1 MMRQSSNEHDHRLEA
16 ASSMSAVDLTSLAD
30 NTSENDDPSF
40 WERYCMEADRH
51 DPQVLERWNRDLDSV
66 LIFVSSLSSLLLFK
80 PLKNPKAGLFSAIN
94 TAFIVE
100 SYRDLKPSIDSGASD
115 LTNNL
120 LLLILN
126 HMDNSTIGRPD
137 LRPPTLSPDPHSLTV
152 NQLFFSSLL
161 CSLISAFGAVL
172 GKQWLNQFTR
182 MTEGATAEVRG
193 RERQRKWSGL
203 RRWKFETVM
212 EFLPTVLHVS
222 LFFFLIGL
230 IEWLLPLNPAIAYVV
245 LAYSCT
251 GACIYM
257 MTTITAA
264 IYPDSPYQTPTS
276 SYLRRAGK
284 WWKNVG
290 LFWKANL
297 YSLRRSFEHL
307 SWYHIVLLPVFP
319 IIWFT
324 KRLKA
329 VKLPHAHSHSLSE
342 KQERHSAEPRRSR
355 RRRSA
360 HVAKKSRVCH
370 REAIEWLLQV
380 RTNTDTF
387 ITAAKAISSLEG
399 TSERWRIIRD
409 SAVLPRLATMI
420 HDHRARSLLHSM
432 IKALSEREFHSTNR
446 MRSDSRDF
454 LKLMTQVLRNSLRTD
469 DLIGSKLVLR
479 AMATHFQVMRST
491 WGISSNFRWSKYDY
505 ALILDFVREQVVDIG
520 DLAAGL
526 TLIREGSVKHKDKFA
541 LLREH
546 IPQLPTLVTDS
557 LKDAQEEDHFAHE
570 LLRSLSNWLH
580 DNQTN
585 RQLHMDFM
593 TNGLTQ
599 TIFRHT
605 ACSTHDREEALT
617 FYLDVIEKLCY
628 SDVLHIWAPRLVQDG
643 HFKFLAHILAENHER
658 SHEVILTARSE
669 SLFFSLLVEIVGR
682 INDGSLQW
690 DDLGPTVFDDAVAT
704 TAGNYRMRYAR
715 RWSRAGGDDRL
726 DSIDTYL
733 TAAQVQIPS
742 TPQSLAPEGAGFQY
756 TATAAPGL
764 TIITEESHTPIPS

>member
-66 LIFVSSLSSLLLFK
+66 LIF
-80 PLKNPKAGLFSAIN
+80 AGLFSAIN

-126 HMDNSTIGRPD
+126 HMDNSTI
-137 LRPPTLSPDPHSLTV
+137 
-152 NQLFFSSLL
+152 
-161 CSLISAFGAVL
+161 
-172 GKQWLNQFTR
+172 
-182 MTEGATAEVRG
+182 
-193 RERQRKWSGL
+193 
-203 RRWKFETVM
+203 
-212 EFLPTVLHVS
+212 
-222 LFFFLIGL
+222 
-230 IEWLLPLNPAIAYVV
+230 
-245 LAYSCT
+245 

-360 HVAKKSRVCH
+360 HVAKNSRVCH

-505 ALILDFVREQVVDIG
+505 ALILEFVREQVVDIG

-628 SDVLHIWAPRLVQDG
+628 SDVLHIWAPRL
-643 HFKFLAHILAENHER
+643 
-658 SHEVILTARSE
+658 
-669 SLFFSLLVEIVGR
+669 FFYDISQFSTTLHKTGDHAISAMTLLMIC
-682 INDGSLQW
+682 
-690 DDLGPTVFDDAVAT
+690 
-704 TAGNYRMRYAR
+704 
-715 RWSRAGGDDRL
+715 
-726 DSIDTYL
+726 
-733 TAAQVQIPS
+733 
-742 TPQSLAPEGAGFQY
+742 Y
-756 TATAAPGL
+756 T
-764 TIITEESHTPIPS
+764 